1 MLRKDWNESKHTL
14 ERLVT
19 PRVVAFRNAFA
30 DSKVKAVRI
39 EHVDVEHVD
48 VEHVDVAVML
58 GSAWV
63 SRRVMLCVCIDLKN
77 AKVCD
82 ACKAK

>member
-1 MLRKDWNESKHTL
+1 MFTNVMLRKDWNESKHTL

-48 VEHVDVAVML
+48 VAVML